1 MARMV
6 TFWRCKCG
14 ASMKVIAEID
24 SSPPAKQT
32 ASCPKCH
39 ALHAVHADRIITI
52 TEDMSNLGP
61 PPVPCEEK
69 ERLLAAHNKAVNIYS
84 RGALKLAEAAGMVAH
99 AEFEFLYN
107 RVQAARQFL
116 VETREQ
122 LNNHTAEHGC

>member
-52 TEDMSNLGP
+52 TQDTSNLGP
-61 PPVPCEEK
+61 PLVPCEER
-69 ERLLAAHNKAVNIYS
+69 ERLLAAQSNAVNIYS
-84 RGALKLAEAAGMVAH
+84 RGALKLAQAAGVVPH
-99 AEFEFLYN
+99 AEFESLYEKVLN
-107 RVQAARQFL
+107 AKQFL
-116 VETREQ
+116 LEARRQ
-122 LNNHTAEHGC
+122 LSEHTVKHGC

>member
-6 TFWRCKCG
+6 TLWRCKCG
-14 ASMKVIAEID
+14 TCIKVIAEID

-32 ASCPKCH
+32 ASCPKCY

-52 TEDMSNLGP
+52 TEDTFDLGP

-84 RGALKLAEAAGMVAH
+84 SGALELAQAAGVVAH
-99 AEFEFLYN
+99 AKFKFLYDK
-107 RVQAARQFL
+107 VLTARQFL
-116 VETREQ
+116 LETRQQ
-122 LNNHTAEHGC
+122 LNEHTAAHGC